1 MKAILTYFYYIISDP
16 AKMWKLPITLAV
28 LCIAGNLCQIDLL
41 HIQLI
46 NLFSICIITFY
57 YFIISLF

>member
-1 MKAILTYFYYIISDP
+1 MKAILTNFYYIISDS

-46 NLFSICIITFY
+46 NLFSICIITFI
-57 YFIISLF
+57 FLL